1 MGRIS
6 KANKLEI
13 EIINNVN
20 MITNASSEEIESA
33 EKNELIAFDNKNE
46 KKEIQ
51 MNKESQPIYYY
62 TREFKHWLNSKLD
75 YGIF

>member
-20 MITNASSEEIESA
+20 RITNASSEEIESA
-33 EKNELIAFDNKNE
+33 ETVTTSSINCRI
-46 KKEIQ
+46 
-51 MNKESQPIYYY
+51 
-62 TREFKHWLNSKLD
+62 LD
-75 YGIF
+75 KS